1 MKPSFVF
8 AVLLF
13 LFLFA
18 GCSQRYFFR
27 PKVRVQTSKFSEGIK
42 GSTPL
47 EKPKFAQPIINFRFA
62 KKGLETSA
70 EYPRFK
76 NIVLNKSNPVKLPKV
91 LVSQQKIPGAKDS
104 TDTWKD
110 YRRNVLL
117 NLGGVVTII
126 GGLAAATT
134 LGFIIALLGF
144 SMIIFALYLREKS
157 KPKVVHEPR
166 NSENYTTPEKQRKP
180 PKLVS
185 KEKGDNTRF
194 GIVIGLLIILISA
207 FILILLSFFTPFI
220 ALLFIGILILIVS
233 PTLVYAAKIAQTYT
247 AKESRYHFYEI
258 AKLIGIIGVICL
270 LIGVLLFFALAF
282 GEVAILF
289 FFLLTTLAFFLPFW
303 FWLRTTFKS
312 RRQLRAEE

>member
-47 EKPKFAQPIINFRFA
+47 EKQKFAQPIINFRFA

-76 NIVLNKSNPVKLPKV
+76 NKVLSKSNSVKLPKV
-91 LVSQQKIPGAKDS
+91 LVDQQKLPNTKDS
-104 TDTWKD
+104 TDTWKN

-117 NLGGVVTII
+117 SMGGVVTII

-144 SMIIFALYLREKS
+144 SMLIFALYLRGKS
-157 KPKVVHEPR
+157 KPRVMHEPR

-194 GIVIGLLIILISA
+194 GIVIGLLVLTIL
-207 FILILLSFFTPFI
+207 
-220 ALLFIGILILIVS
+220 
-233 PTLVYAAKIAQTYT
+233 
-247 AKESRYHFYEI
+247 
-258 AKLIGIIGVICL
+258 
-270 LIGVLLFFALAF
+270 
-282 GEVAILF
+282 AILF
-289 FFLLTTLAFFLPFW
+289 LSFMFFTSLFFVFLFFCVLLL
-303 FWLRTTFKS
+303 
-312 RRQLRAEE
+312 